1 MTTCFAHL
9 ALINLWAQSH
19 LCNEYVIAQC
29 WTLLQR
35 PKFLPAWKWVLPLL
49 NTRGICQFFAS
60 FRSRQFAF
68 PPFLGHGCHRP
79 YQMNILINILYFNIV
94 KEFCMPSLS
103 SFENTSNACLFIVY
117 FLFIVFASAGEFPS
131 LSWDLAV

>member
-1 MTTCFAHL
+1 MSLSIIEAKEFA
-9 ALINLWAQSH
+9 N
-19 LCNEYVIAQC
+19 
-29 WTLLQR
+29 
-35 PKFLPAWKWVLPLL
+35 
-49 NTRGICQFFAS
+49 FFAS

-68 PPFLGHGCHRP
+68 PPFLGHGCCHRP
-79 YQMNILINILYFNIV
+79 YQMNILINILYFNII